1 MKKILTALAVAGS
14 LAVASVA
21 TSGPALAWRGGWGG
35 WHGGWGW
42 GGAAV
47 GFAAGALVGSALAA
61 PYYGGYYGY
70 NPYPYGYYGY
80 TGYYG
85 GYAPAPYVAPTCVWH
100 RIWNGYTW
108 VRACV

>member
-1 MKKILTALAVAGS
+1 MRKILTALAVAGS

-35 WHGGWGW
+35 WGW
-42 GGAAV
+42 GGPAL

-61 PYYGGYYGY
+61 PYYYGGYPYG
-70 NPYPYGYYGY
+70 YGYYGY
-80 TGYYG
+80 APYPYYG
-85 GYAPAPYVAPTCVWH
+85 PHCMWRSV
-100 RIWNGYTW
+100 WNGYTW